1 MTSPSVSGP
10 SATGASPSRVGDP
23 ADADDAGDRP
33 AAAAPVAPAVTGV
46 TPVAARVGARPGL
59 LRPGGPRRASSR
71 RTLGPRAAA
80 SGREAGC
87 RPGNGATLPSGVAV
101 SSGATLP
108 AGTAL
113 PADAALPAGTAAP
126 VGVGLPAEARVTGA
140 PAVDVADVVAA
151 ADGLRGV
158 ARRTRVVADADL
170 TRRTGSPVWL
180 KCEHE
185 QHTGSFKLRGAYH
198 RIAAAGPRARERGV
212 VAASAGNHA
221 QGVAFAAAR
230 FGVEAT
236 IFVPESANPSKVAG
250 TRRWGARVEYVPGGV
265 DAALAA
271 AAAFASAGGRLLV
284 HPFDDAAVVA
294 GQGTIGLELL
304 EQVPNLATVIVGVG
318 GGGLLCGLAV
328 AIKGLRPDVRVIGV
342 QSAAAPAFATSFRTG
357 HRVTVPP
364 GSGGPA
370 GSVDQPGTAAGT
382 IADGMAVAA
391 PGRLTLELATHLVDD
406 VVTVD
411 EDAFWEAM
419 VLLRR
424 SGQRVEP
431 AGAAGVA
438 ALLRAPLLAV
448 GPTAVV
454 ISGGNLDPAV
464 DTRVAALAA
473 GADPTGADPTG
484 VAAGRRTVA

>member
-10 SATGASPSRVGDP
+10 SATGASPSRVGDT
-23 ADADDAGDRP
+23 ADADDTGDRE
-33 AAAAPVAPAVTGV
+33 AVAAPAVTPV
-46 TPVAARVGARPGL
+46 TPAAARVGARPGL
-59 LRPGGPRRASSR
+59 LRPGSARRASTR
-71 RTLGPRAAA
+71 RTFGPRAAA

-87 RPGNGATLPSGVAV
+87 RPGNGTPLPPDATV
-101 SSGATLP
+101 P
-108 AGTAL
+108 AGTLA
-113 PADAALPAGTAAP
+113 
-126 VGVGLPAEARVTGA
+126 AEALAAEALSVGA
-140 PAVDVADVVAA
+140 LAVDVADVVAA

-170 TRRTGSPVWL
+170 TRLTGSPVWL

-198 RIAAAGPRARERGV
+198 RIAVAGPHARERGV

-236 IFVPESANPSKVAG
+236 IFVPESANPSKVAS

-271 AAAFASAGGRLLV
+271 AAAFANEGGRLLV
-284 HPFDDAAVVA
+284 HPFDDAAVIA

-342 QSAAAPAFATSFRTG
+342 QSAAAPAFATSFRAG
-357 HRVTVPP
+357 RRVTVPP
-364 GSGGPA
+364 GSA
-370 GSVDQPGTAAGT
+370 GTTETVGQPGTAAGT

-391 PGRLTLELATHLVDD
+391 PGRLTLELATRLVDD

-411 EDAFWEAM
+411 ESAFWEAM

-424 SGQRVEP
+424 AGQRVEP

-438 ALLRAPLLAV
+438 ALLRTPRLAV

-464 DTRVAALAA
+464 DARVAALAGA
-473 GADPTGADPTG
+473 GALSAAGTGSVGGDPAGSAG
-484 VAAGRRTVA
+484 SAAGRRTVA

>member
-10 SATGASPSRVGDP
+10 SATGASPSRVGDT
-23 ADADDAGDRP
+23 ADADDTGDRE
-33 AAAAPVAPAVTGV
+33 AVAAPAVTPV
-46 TPVAARVGARPGL
+46 TPAAARVGARPGL
-59 LRPGGPRRASSR
+59 LRPGNARRASTR
-71 RTLGPRAAA
+71 RTFGPRAAA

-87 RPGNGATLPSGVAV
+87 RPGNGTPLPPDATV
-101 SSGATLP
+101 P
-108 AGTAL
+108 AGTLA
-113 PADAALPAGTAAP
+113 
-126 VGVGLPAEARVTGA
+126 AEALSVGA
-140 PAVDVADVVAA
+140 LAVDVADVVAA

-158 ARRTRVVADADL
+158 ARRTRVAADADL
-170 TRRTGSPVWL
+170 TRLTGSPVWL

-198 RIAAAGPRARERGV
+198 RIAAAGPRAREQGV

-236 IFVPESANPSKVAG
+236 IFVPESANPSKVAS

-271 AAAFASAGGRLLV
+271 AAAFANEGGRLLV
-284 HPFDDAAVVA
+284 HPFDDAAVIA

-357 HRVTVPP
+357 RRVTVPP
-364 GSGGPA
+364 GSA
-370 GSVDQPGTAAGT
+370 GTTGTVGQPGTAAGT

-391 PGRLTLELATHLVDD
+391 PGRLTLELATRLVDD

-411 EDAFWEAM
+411 ESAFWEAM

-424 SGQRVEP
+424 AGQRVEP

-438 ALLRAPLLAV
+438 ALLRTPRLAV

-464 DTRVAALAA
+464 DARVAALAGA
-473 GADPTGADPTG
+473 GAGAGAGALSAAGTGTVGADPAGS
-484 VAAGRRTVA
+484 AAGRRTVA